1 MGTIADVAKVCGSS
15 SSAPPTM
22 AERRI
27 ITSASPDCAGAGE
40 ATGNSSGGRGGPGFH
55 GLRAGGG
62 QGGRGAELVGEWLHG
77 GVAHFVGVAHADGYP
92 VGGLAG
98 AGREQPRRDCGDVW
112 SAPQHF
118 LIK

>member
-1 MGTIADVAKVCGSS
+1 M
-15 SSAPPTM
+15 
-22 AERRI
+22 ELLL
-27 ITSASPDCAGAGE
+27 GA
-40 ATGNSSGGRGGPGFH
+40 
-55 GLRAGGG
+55 
-62 QGGRGAELVGEWLHG
+62 
-77 GVAHFVGVAHADGYP
+77 VAHFVGVAHADGYP